1 MKSFD
6 IQYDKSKNA
15 ANKLKHKGLSLA
27 ETESVFHDE
36 RALTIE
42 DNDHD
47 EQRWITLGLDGK
59 GRLLVVAY
67 SYREVNVVR
76 VISARLATPSERHE
90 YFQEA

>member
-1 MKSFD
+1 MKSFE

-15 ANKLKHKGLSLA
+15 ANKLKHKGVSLA
-27 ETESVFHDE
+27 ETEPDFHDE

-47 EQRWITLGLDGK
+47 EQRWITIGLNGE

-67 SYREVNVVR
+67 SDRDANVVR
-76 VISARLATPSERHE
+76 IVSARVATPSERCA
-90 YFQEA
+90 YFLEA